1 MRLSCIPSS
10 PPENICHFS
19 GVFATLLEN
28 CGEVC
33 GLVTVECKSVMSLF
47 HLSPKLGIGYKMYM
61 VLDVKK
67 KILKIRLGSFVW
79 ILQLP
84 TLIIQLIQKFVNS
97 CSRDPVTENL

>member
-1 MRLSCIPSS
+1 
-10 PPENICHFS
+10 
-19 GVFATLLEN
+19 
-28 CGEVC
+28 
-33 GLVTVECKSVMSLF
+33 
-47 HLSPKLGIGYKMYM
+47 MYM